1 MVPSSRRGL
10 GFRLPRARRITQ
22 GTEIGSLFRRGK
34 RSKTASLDVFDS
46 ASPAG
51 FSRIG
56 WVVPL
61 HRHNAAERNRLKRR
75 LREIARLELLPR
87 LDELGVGADV
97 LLRARR
103 EAYDVEF
110 AQLREELSQWLD
122 RRWPHGPHSA

>member
-1 MVPSSRRGL
+1 MVPSSRRGR
-10 GFRLPRARRITQ
+10 GFRLPRARRITR
-22 GTEIGSLFRRGK
+22 GIEIGSLFRRGK

-46 ASPAG
+46 ASPAS

-61 HRHNAAERNRLKRR
+61 HRHNTVERNRLRRR

-87 LDELGVGADV
+87 LDERGLAQDV

-103 EAYDVEF
+103 EAYDVDF
-110 AQLREELSQWLD
+110 AGLREELVKWLEL
-122 RRWPHGPHSA
+122 RWPLAPRSA

>member
-1 MVPSSRRGL
+1 MVPSSRRGC
-10 GFRLPRARRITQ
+10 GFRLPRARRITR
-22 GTEIGSLFRRGK
+22 GTDIGSLFRRGK

-61 HRHNAAERNRLKRR
+61 HRHKVVERNRLKRR
-75 LREIARLELLPR
+75 LREIARLDLLPM
-87 LDELGVGADV
+87 LDELGLERDV

-103 EAYDVEF
+103 EAYDAEF
-110 AQLREELSQWLD
+110 SNLRDELITWLE
-122 RRWPHGPHSA
+122 RRWPREQPSA

>member
-1 MVPSSRRGL
+1 M
-10 GFRLPRARRITQ
+10 
-22 GTEIGSLFRRGK
+22 
-34 RSKTASLDVFDS
+34 DVFDS

-61 HRHNAAERNRLKRR
+61 HRHGTVERNRLKRR

-87 LDELGVGADV
+87 LDARGLDQDV

-103 EAYDVEF
+103 EAYDVDFET
-110 AQLREELSQWLD
+110 LRDELVKWLEG
-122 RRWPHGPHSA
+122 RWPHAARSV

>member
-1 MVPSSRRGL
+1 M
-10 GFRLPRARRITQ
+10 
-22 GTEIGSLFRRGK
+22 FRRGK

-61 HRHNAAERNRLKRR
+61 HRHSAVERNQLKRR

-87 LDELGVGADV
+87 LDGLTLPQDV

-103 EAYDVEF
+103 EAYDVDF
-110 AQLREELSQWLD
+110 GRLRDELVTWLE
-122 RRWPHGPHSA
+122 RRWPRAPHSA